1 MPECGEPLI
10 LTIVKDTA
18 VYVCAPIVPFETNV
32 GLEQVVLDDDTS
44 SAHISVRIE
53 IVKSIDRM
61 RYVQG
66 IPRKVSHVSL
76 ERILLN
82 VNVRL

>member
-1 MPECGEPLI
+1 MPERREPLV

-18 VYVCAPIVPFETNV
+18 VDVRAPIVPLETNV
-32 GLEQVVLDDDTS
+32 GLEQVVLDDDAS
-44 SAHISVRIE
+44 SAHISVRSE

-66 IPRKVSHVSL
+66 IPRKVGHISL
-76 ERILLN
+76 ESVLLN
-82 VNVRL
+82 VDVRL